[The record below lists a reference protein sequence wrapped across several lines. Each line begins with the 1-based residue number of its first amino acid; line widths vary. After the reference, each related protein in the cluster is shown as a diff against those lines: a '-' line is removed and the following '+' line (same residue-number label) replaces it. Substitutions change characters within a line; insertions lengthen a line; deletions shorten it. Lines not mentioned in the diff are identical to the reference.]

1 MRFYNMILNTNAET
15 LEKEAAVDFK
25 EYRSENPI
33 TGMNNYIYRH
43 AENGV
48 LLFAYREEGPTIHA
62 VFSYDEQKYS
72 YGNGRYV
79 RKMLE
84 AAEMNLAERI
94 AGSLADSAGSLAG
107 SSESDHEAELTAE
120 MLTTIDACDIP
131 QVQTVNNTSAKA
143 RRIGFAV

>member
-48 LLFAYREEGPTIHA
+48 LLFAYREEGPTILT

-84 AAEMNLAERI
+84 EAEMNLAERI
-94 AGSLADSAGSLAG
+94 AESLACST
-107 SSESDHEAELTAE
+107 ESDHEAELTAE

-131 QVQTVNNTSAKA
+131 QVQTVDNTRAKA